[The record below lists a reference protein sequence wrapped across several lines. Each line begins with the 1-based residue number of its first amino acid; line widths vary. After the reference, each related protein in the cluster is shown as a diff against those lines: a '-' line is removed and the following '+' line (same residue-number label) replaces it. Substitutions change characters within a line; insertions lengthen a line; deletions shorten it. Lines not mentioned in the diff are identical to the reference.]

1 MSGVAPNSSTSD
13 QEIPVALFDEDQ
25 HDALM
30 ERLDGSNIN
39 KETLLTTDYL
49 NHFSAMFMLLEM
61 LPVDPLAFAV
71 DILTWEPKTYAE
83 HMTESGFR
91 ESQLAIVCYEYSDP
105 QVRQAFDKI
114 IAQLEDQTKLVIE
127 RLTAALDHERFDQIQ
142 ELCSDAV
149 PQMRQL
155 VEHAASIVNGDK
167 ELIAGICA
175 EELVDEEQ
183 QTSSQDDID
192 ALFD

>member
-1 MSGVAPNSSTSD
+1 MSGATANSCASGH
-13 QEIPVALFDEDQ
+13 EIPANLFDEDQ
-25 HDALM
+25 QDALM
-30 ERLDGSNIN
+30 ERLQDSNIN
-39 KETLLTTDYL
+39 TDTLLTTDYL

-91 ESQLAIVCYEYSDP
+91 ESKLAIICYEHSDP
-105 QVRQAFDKI
+105 QVKQAFDKI
-114 IAQLEDQTKLVIE
+114 IGQLEDQTQLVIE

-142 ELCSDAV
+142 QLCDDAV

-175 EELVDEEQ
+175 EDVIEEH

-192 ALFD
+192 AMFD

>member
-1 MSGVAPNSSTSD
+1 MSGATANSCASGH
-13 QEIPVALFDEDQ
+13 EIPANLFDEDQ
-25 HDALM
+25 QDALM
-30 ERLDGSNIN
+30 ERLQDSNIN
-39 KETLLTTDYL
+39 TDTLLTTDYL

-91 ESQLAIVCYEYSDP
+91 ESKLAIVCYEHSDP
-105 QVRQAFDKI
+105 QVKQAFDKI
-114 IAQLEDQTKLVIE
+114 IGQLEDQTQLVIE

-142 ELCSDAV
+142 QLCDDAV

-175 EELVDEEQ
+175 EDVIEEH

-192 ALFD
+192 AMFD

>member
-1 MSGVAPNSSTSD
+1 MSGATANSCASGH
-13 QEIPVALFDEDQ
+13 EIPANLFDEDQ
-25 HDALM
+25 QDALM
-30 ERLDGSNIN
+30 ERLQGSNIN
-39 KETLLTTDYL
+39 TETLLTTDYL

-91 ESQLAIVCYEYSDP
+91 ESKLAIVCYEHCDP
-105 QVRQAFDKI
+105 QVKQAFDKI
-114 IAQLEDQTKLVIE
+114 IGQLEDQTQLVIE
-127 RLTAALDHERFDQIQ
+127 RLTAALDHERIDQIQ
-142 ELCSDAV
+142 QLCDDAV

-175 EELVDEEQ
+175 KESEEEH

-192 ALFD
+192 AMFD

>member
-1 MSGVAPNSSTSD
+1 
-13 QEIPVALFDEDQ
+13 
-25 HDALM
+25 
-30 ERLDGSNIN
+30 
-39 KETLLTTDYL
+39 
-49 NHFSAMFMLLEM
+49 MLLEM

-91 ESQLAIVCYEYSDP
+91 ESKLAIVCYEHCDP
-105 QVRQAFDKI
+105 QVKQAFDKI
-114 IAQLEDQTKLVIE
+114 IGQLEDQTQLVIE
-127 RLTAALDHERFDQIQ
+127 RLTAALDHERIDQIQ
-142 ELCSDAV
+142 QLCDDAV

-175 EELVDEEQ
+175 KESEEEH

-192 ALFD
+192 AMFD